1 MIKECNWRGACKVES
16 IETQEHSENP
26 VVNPLTK
33 GTFGNAV
40 KLVFS
45 KNLNFFFLKFN
56 MICTFWIVL
65 MC

>member
-26 VVNPLTK
+26 VVNPLIK

-40 KLVFS
+40 QLVFS
-45 KNLNFFFLKFN
+45 KNLNFFFSK
-56 MICTFWIVL
+56 I
-65 MC
+65 